1 MKCRKLLAILLALV
15 MVIGLLPFAALAD
28 GSQDNQLDYIQ
39 GTDPDPVGDPGI
51 DPGVD
56 PDIQPDT
63 DLNID
68 PDGEPDG
75 NLLGDPDQDLAPG
88 VMLLNDTHEGEE
100 DWTALTNTTESW
112 KLGNG
117 KYYLDENLE
126 LGISQQIIIQGD
138 VTLCLNGRTLKSA
151 AAYNTGAIK
160 VETGATLTICDCGT
174 GGTITCSYTSQKPV
188 IFIKGTCNLEKG
200 TVSLTNST
208 LGYAILVDTD
218 ASFTMSGGTLIGGK
232 TGIYN
237 RGTARISGG
246 SITGMESGIE
256 TATNPAVF
264 HISGGTFTGDGAD
277 SSGILI
283 TNGSLNMTGGTAI
296 GTKAG
301 VNLRTTSTNNPEDIS
316 LAISGGTMQGQYG
329 IYHQSDYPL
338 ELIGAPKL
346 STLYLASTENEVFV
360 SKNGEAYS
368 GERIEISLGS
378 DASENAIVIK
388 GVQGNANKFTY
399 AGEDFELAADDDGN
413 LILQV
418 PDTAPEHEN
427 HGANGTGT
435 ITETWQPWTQ
445 ATDLSS
451 ITSGYYY
458 LTANITHDD
467 MVIIESGAD
476 VHICLNGQTM
486 TQSVLYVG
494 NNASV
499 TICDC
504 KDNGE
509 IIGGSTG
516 ALMLNGGSTVDFY
529 SGTISSEA
537 TDAVNITLTT
547 AEAPATFN
555 MYGGTINSKKMGI
568 SNNGGI
574 VNVYGGTILFD
585 DYAGVFNGNDRS
597 VATIAGGTIQ
607 PQEDAAR
614 GDNGVYVSKGTLYL
628 TGNAKISGL
637 KGDIKINNPNAVY
650 ASQGDA
656 AYSGK
661 SLSIYFS
668 GSATETAPIILAV
681 TNDNAD
687 LFEMVWPYKKDLVRD
702 SNNNLVLG
710 TKPVGHQN
718 HSATGEGELPEG
730 ATWVAWDGT
739 TPFSEAFPANSDD
752 TSDLYVYLT
761 ADVTYSNVSGFVDI
775 APNNQAGEM
784 RNVHLCLN
792 GHTISGVEDG
802 VIKVKERTS
811 LTICDC
817 DEQARGTI
825 QNTST
830 NDSYDVITASG
841 DVTLYSGKLISNQEG
856 INLTYSPAVTFRM
869 KGGSIEA
876 GDIAIYAGN
885 HEGGVEIVDG
895 EIRYGGARGIFI
907 SDGTV
912 HVSGGTIAPKED
924 NSNESAAGIE
934 FTWNTFGK
942 LYLTGDPSITGKSA
956 ALSIAKPNTVYA
968 SENGQAYSG
977 NSLTVAFT
985 GNDTEAPIILDV
997 NDNNAGEFTLVSPED
1012 KTLVRQDNNLVLGV
1026 EAPVYDHTHG
1036 VDGTNGEPVGWTAWD
1051 GMSDLAANGYY
1062 YLADN
1067 VTLTETIQVR
1077 GDVHLCLN
1085 GKTLASTAD
1094 YAVEVTEDHALT
1106 ICDCGEGG
1114 SIERTHESGI
1124 NGGAVLVRGDF
1135 TLYGGSLEN
1144 HGSKGYG
1151 IFVTVPG
1158 GGSHVTIA
1166 GGSVSSDVNAI
1177 QVGSASDVTLRGGQ
1191 VSGKTSGVVL
1201 ANDGISFTMTDG
1213 SVTAEKERGITTNNY
1228 DITLSISGGTI
1239 RGGDAGIRLLTTSGG
1254 GTTISGGT
1262 ITSEKGVGIDQM
1274 DLSLNGWGEEV
1285 QEATLTLTGAPD
1297 IESLRLEVAGKVNG
1311 AGYTGKA
1318 LDVAFVKDDAADD
1331 DIVIAGATDPAKF
1344 NLTAPEGKILVAQGG
1359 NLVLTS
1365 KPAGHKAH
1373 DANGTGEIPAGKKW
1387 IAWNGTTQMDTAG
1400 YYYLDKDITLT
1411 STISVTKDVHLCLN
1425 GHKITV
1431 PDGSKVSAMF
1441 KIENSGKLSV
1451 CDCQEDGRIE
1461 MLRDGSNNMA
1471 IQVMSRRTFD
1481 LYSGTIYA
1489 AGSSRAVYSNSGTV
1503 NVSGGIIESPS
1514 TINGALRADG
1524 STAVVNLSGGEIQ
1537 GRLQLRSGAK
1547 LYLSNAPTLGY
1558 VDIKAINE
1566 FYPIEIH
1573 AASKDKTAPYT
1584 GGAIEIS
1591 TVETNLQ
1598 PGHIVVYNVNE
1609 NNYQLFTLK
1618 DNKIVREGNN
1628 LVIASDDTI
1637 ELTVTPPDFTY
1648 GDPDAVIEVTTVPAD
1663 ATVTFSRYI
1672 DDPGTLGTIDP
1683 NTGKLTGFDAGTFT
1697 VTVTATKDGYT
1708 AASKEVIFTVEKKDV
1723 TITAKNQTIDYPG
1736 GVSDIDRGTDQV
1748 TASGL
1753 VNGDVLS
1760 EIELNVS
1767 KASMT
1772 ITASNAVIK
1781 NGNRDVNKN
1790 YNISYAPGTL
1800 SFSNVPQEDF
1810 AITGQPKTVTYGD
1823 TFTLNTTGGSTTGA
1837 VTWTAEGAAKV
1848 DQEGNVTITGA
1859 GDFTIKATKAGDD
1872 TYAEAT
1878 ATYQAAA
1885 QKKALTI
1892 AANDATIAFNA
1903 AAPAYTASVTGAM
1916 PADETAIAGAYTLS
1930 CNYAPG
1936 DAVGDYTI
1944 TVTANLTP
1952 DLTAKYD
1959 LTTTNGTL
1967 HVTKTAAE
1975 VTAAPTAKTNLV
1987 YTGTAQALVTP
1998 GTATGGIMVYSLN
2011 GQDYD
2016 DAVPTGTNA
2025 GDYTVWYKVEGDGNH
2040 SDTAPVEIDV
2050 SIDKA
2055 NLTVKA
2061 DDKRIYEG
2069 SPAPTY
2075 TASYSGFVNNE
2086 TKDVLSGKLAFTCDY
2101 TTSSQ
2106 PGTYDIKPSGLTS
2119 DNYAITFQNGT
2130 LTVVAVGEILPPAA
2144 KDLTYTGKAQKLID
2158 PAQAADDVDLFYSLD
2173 LQHFYRTIPEAT
2185 NAGTYTVY
2193 WEAEKDGTTVDN
2205 GSLTVTIKKA
2215 PLTVTADDIWVYAG
2229 NTPKFT
2235 VTITGYV
2242 NGEDWHELGGK
2253 LTFTCGYSQKYS
2265 KPGSRYTITP
2275 KGLTA
2280 DNYDITFKT
2289 GTLTVKDPL
2298 SPRFNVYVLDSKH
2311 GTVEADCRYAR
2322 KGDVVTL
2329 TIKPDWGYELETLTV
2344 TDSHGYELKLTYHSN
2359 GTYTFTMPRDN
2370 VTVKAIFTVR
2380 DMPFVDV
2387 PGDAWHAGGVRY
2399 VYAHGLMNGTG
2410 NWRFS
2415 PNRTTTRAMIATILY
2430 RMEGSPRVYGT
2441 SQFGDVEAG
2450 SWYEDAV
2457 IWATQNDIVEGY
2469 TSKTFGP
2476 NDPITREQMA
2486 AMLYRYADYCRCD
2499 MSAGRYVDLS
2509 KFSDMDKISDY
2520 AIPALRWAVGEEII
2534 QGRTGKR
2541 LAPTDTATRAE
2552 VAVMLMRFCEDVIW

>member
-15 MVIGLLPFAALAD
+15 MVIGLLPFAALAEEVPGSSPGDEVSDKIVADQNDPLPEGDPLGEQPPEVSLLNNEHHAGATALKSTDSELFD
-28 GSQDNQLDYIQ
+28 GSYYLSEDVKLNKPVKFSGTATLCLNGHKLSCGSDKVITVDGTLTICDCDGGGKIEATDRANFAINVERNGTLNVEGGTICGGYRGISGSLNSEINISGGTIQKSGSSTYKALELNGTTATITDGTITGGVELKSSSKLSLGGTPTVDTIKLTHTSCSINATAASEPYSGGSITIDYGNLDYRD
-39 GTDPDPVGDPGI
+39 GTAIVS
-51 DPGVD
+51 GVTEENAESFIVN
-56 PDIQPDT
+56 PP
-63 DLNID
+63 
-68 PDGEPDG
+68 
-75 NLLGDPDQDLAPG
+75 
-88 VMLLNDTHEGEE
+88 EGMVV
-100 DWTALTNTTESW
+100 
-112 KLGNG
+112 K
-117 KYYLDENLE
+117 LDENGNLVFGEPASNPGHSHEDDDPSVTWTE
-126 LGISQQIIIQGD
+126 LTAQDRQLKSGHYYLGNDITVSKTTDHISITGD
-138 VTLCLNGRTLKSA
+138 VTLCLNSHALTSTVAQTSFIYVENGGSLTL
-151 AAYNTGAIK
+151 
-160 VETGATLTICDCGT
+160 CDCGN
-174 GGTITCSYTSQKPV
+174 GGKVESLCGSSRRV
-188 IFIKGTCNLEKG
+188 IFVREGGSCTIESGMISGIDDTLNGETIMVDSRG
-200 TVSLTNST
+200 SLTLN
-208 LGYAILVDTD
+208 
-218 ASFTMSGGTLIGGK
+218 GGK
-232 TGIYN
+232 VTGSTGIYN
-237 RGTARISGG
+237 RGT
-246 SITGMESGIE
+246 T
-256 TATNPAVF
+256 TV
-264 HISGGTFTGDGAD
+264 SGGTVECDKYGIYVGGNLGVVNMKSGSVSATGSDEV
-277 SSGILI
+277 SGIYM
-283 TNGSLNMTGGTAI
+283 NYGSLVMTGGTVS
-296 GTKAG
+296 GTTYGIALQTADEEKSF
-301 VNLRTTSTNNPEDIS
+301 VIS
-316 LAISGGTMQGQYG
+316 DGTITGGYG
-329 IYHQSDYPL
+329 IYYNSEKCNSPL
-338 ELIGAPKL
+338 YLTGKPTL
-346 STLYLASTENEVFV
+346 STLHLSKPTTLIFASKDG
-360 SKNGEAYS
+360 SPYS
-368 GERIEISLGS
+368 GGKVTVSLESGEKESAVIISGIS
-378 DASENAIVIK
+378 N
-388 GVQGNANKFTY
+388 NANKFTY
-399 AGEDFELAADDDGN
+399 AGEDFELKEDGKGN
-413 LILQV
+413 LILQT
-418 PDTAPEHEN
+418 PTTAPEH
-427 HGANGTGT
+427 AN
-435 ITETWQPWTQ
+435 
-445 ATDLSS
+445 
-451 ITSGYYY
+451 
-458 LTANITHDD
+458 
-467 MVIIESGAD
+467 
-476 VHICLNGQTM
+476 
-486 TQSVLYVG
+486 
-494 NNASV
+494 
-499 TICDC
+499 
-504 KDNGE
+504 
-509 IIGGSTG
+509 
-516 ALMLNGGSTVDFY
+516 
-529 SGTISSEA
+529 
-537 TDAVNITLTT
+537 
-547 AEAPATFN
+547 
-555 MYGGTINSKKMGI
+555 
-568 SNNGGI
+568 
-574 VNVYGGTILFD
+574 
-585 DYAGVFNGNDRS
+585 
-597 VATIAGGTIQ
+597 
-607 PQEDAAR
+607 
-614 GDNGVYVSKGTLYL
+614 
-628 TGNAKISGL
+628 
-637 KGDIKINNPNAVY
+637 
-650 ASQGDA
+650 
-656 AYSGK
+656 
-661 SLSIYFS
+661 
-668 GSATETAPIILAV
+668 
-681 TNDNAD
+681 
-687 LFEMVWPYKKDLVRD
+687 
-702 SNNNLVLG
+702 
-710 TKPVGHQN
+710 
-718 HSATGEGELPEG
+718 
-730 ATWVAWDGT
+730 
-739 TPFSEAFPANSDD
+739 
-752 TSDLYVYLT
+752 
-761 ADVTYSNVSGFVDI
+761 
-775 APNNQAGEM
+775 
-784 RNVHLCLN
+784 
-792 GHTISGVEDG
+792 
-802 VIKVKERTS
+802 
-811 LTICDC
+811 
-817 DEQARGTI
+817 
-825 QNTST
+825 
-830 NDSYDVITASG
+830 
-841 DVTLYSGKLISNQEG
+841 
-856 INLTYSPAVTFRM
+856 
-869 KGGSIEA
+869 
-876 GDIAIYAGN
+876 
-885 HEGGVEIVDG
+885 
-895 EIRYGGARGIFI
+895 
-907 SDGTV
+907 
-912 HVSGGTIAPKED
+912 
-924 NSNESAAGIE
+924 
-934 FTWNTFGK
+934 
-942 LYLTGDPSITGKSA
+942 
-956 ALSIAKPNTVYA
+956 
-968 SENGQAYSG
+968 
-977 NSLTVAFT
+977 
-985 GNDTEAPIILDV
+985 
-997 NDNNAGEFTLVSPED
+997 
-1012 KTLVRQDNNLVLGV
+1012 
-1026 EAPVYDHTHG
+1026 HG
-1036 VDGTNGEPVGWTAWD
+1036 VDGGSGSQTWTAWD
-1051 GMSDLAANGYY
+1051 GTSDLAADGHY

-1077 GDVHLCLN
+1077 GDVYLCLN

-1094 YAVEVTEDHALT
+1094 YAVEVTEGHALT
-1106 ICDCGEGG
+1106 ICDCGVGG
-1114 SIERTHESGI
+1114 SIERTHHESDS
-1124 NGGAVLVRGDF
+1124 NGCAVLVRGDF
-1135 TLYGGSLEN
+1135 TLYGGSLKN
-1144 HGSKGYG
+1144 HGRNGYG
-1151 IFVTVPG
+1151 IFVTAPG

-1191 VSGKTSGVVL
+1191 VYGKKSGVVL
-1201 ANDGISFTMTDG
+1201 ANDGISFTMTGG
-1213 SVTAEKERGITTNNY
+1213 SVTGENERGITTNNY
-1228 DITLSISGGTI
+1228 DITLSISDGTI
-1239 RGGDAGIRLLTTSGG
+1239 HGGDAGIRLLTTSDG

-1262 ITSEKGVGIDQM
+1262 ITSENGVGIDQM

-1344 NLTAPEGKILVAQGG
+1344 NLTAPKGKILVAQGG
-1359 NLVLTS
+1359 NLVLSS
-1365 KPAGHKAH
+1365 KPAGHQDH
-1373 DANGTGEIPAGKKW
+1373 DADGTGEIPTGKEW

-1411 STISVTKDVHLCLN
+1411 STIKVTADVHLCLN
-1425 GHKITV
+1425 GYSITA
-1431 PDGSKVSAMF
+1431 PEEGGASTMF
-1441 KIENSGKLSV
+1441 NIEKSGKLSV
-1451 CDCQEDGRIE
+1451 CDCQEGGRIE

-1489 AGSSRAVYSNSGTV
+1489 AGSSRAVYSNGGTV

-1524 STAVVNLSGGEIQ
+1524 KDAVVNLSGGEIK
-1537 GRLQLRSGAK
+1537 GRVQLRTGAK
-1547 LYLSNAPTLGY
+1547 LYLSNAPTLSY
-1558 VDIKAINE
+1558 VDIKAINTA
-1566 FYPIEIH
+1566 YPIQIH
-1573 AASKDKTAPYT
+1573 AASKDGTSYT

-1591 TVETNLQ
+1591 TVETNLE

-1609 NNYQLFTLK
+1609 NNDELFTLK
-1618 DNKIVREGNN
+1618 DNRIVRDGDN
-1628 LVIASDDTI
+1628 LVIASDGTI
-1637 ELTVTPPDFTY
+1637 ELTVTSPDFTY
-1648 GDPDAVIEVTTVPAD
+1648 GDENAVIEVTTVPAD

-1672 DDPGTLGTIDP
+1672 DDPGTLGMIDP
-1683 NTGKLTGFDAGTFT
+1683 DTGKLTGFDAGTFT
-1697 VTVTATKDGYT
+1697 VTVTATKEGYT
-1708 AASKEVIFTVEKKDV
+1708 AVSEQVTFTVKKKDV
-1723 TITAKNQTIDYPG
+1723 TITPKEQRIDY
-1736 GVSDIDRGTDQV
+1736 SDEIAQGMNQV
-1748 TASGL
+1748 TVTGL
-1753 VNGDVLS
+1753 VNEDVLS
-1760 EIELNVS
+1760 EITLTADKS
-1767 KASMT
+1767 AKT

-1998 GTATGGIMVYSLN
+1998 GTATGGIMVYSLDGEN
-2011 GQDYD
+2011 YD
-2016 DAVPTGTNA
+2016 EAVPTGINA
-2025 GDYTVWYKVEGDGNH
+2025 GDYTVWYKVKGDDNH
-2040 SDTAPVEIDV
+2040 SDTDPQSISV
-2050 SIDKA
+2050 SIGKA

-2086 TKDVLSGKLAFTCDY
+2086 TKDVLSGELKFTCSY

-2130 LTVVAVGEILPPAA
+2130 LTVVAVGEILPPVA

-2229 NTPKFT
+2229 DTPAFT
-2235 VTITGYV
+2235 ATITGYV
-2242 NGEDWHELGGK
+2242 NGEDWRELGGK

-2387 PGDAWHAGGVRY
+2387 PGDAWYAGGVRY

-2476 NDPITREQMA
+2476 DDPITREQMA

-2509 KFSDMDKISDY
+2509 KYSDMNEISDY

-2534 QGRTGKR
+2534 EGRTGKR